1 MPPKKLLISG
11 PGQGVAAASPVE
23 PLLPDPSDAL
33 GEFQETTEIRRTAVV
48 LVMPPEFAIERF
60 LLHVHRSIEDS
71 SEVPQVWRLRSEG
84 VAETIVSLTNLTAD
98 AASITVSESSIAVDD
113 PETIVNET
121 ELIAFA

>member
-60 LLHVHRSIEDS
+60 LLRVHRRSGRPTRYQVGPTTEPYVRISRIRLFEKS
-71 SEVPQVWRLRSEG
+71 LITAESTPQVGDS
-84 VAETIVSLTNLTAD
+84 
-98 AASITVSESSIAVDD
+98 
-113 PETIVNET
+113 
-121 ELIAFA
+121 

>member
-60 LLHVHRSIEDS
+60 LLRVHRSIEDS
-71 SEVPQVWRLRSEG
+71 SEVPQVWRLRSE

>member
-60 LLHVHRSIEDS
+60 LRRVHQSIEDS
-71 SEVPQVWRLRSEG
+71 SEVPQVWRLDSEG
-84 VAETIVSLTNLTAD
+84 SWTSHNGSSVNLRVATGRARGL
-98 AASITVSESSIAVDD
+98 
-113 PETIVNET
+113 
-121 ELIAFA
+121 